1 MLEIPFISELIAVA
15 EVKETRYVCVTLIM
29 SLSAFKNY
37 CAQHNLMPM
46 QEEMQNAYDNMEA
59 LLEEIDP
66 ELQREQSKEQ
76 EEAEAA
82 WKETFYSVYCE
93 KFNKMKNSTL
103 IGKDKYDRIVK
114 VILEYQRLRR
124 RGPSKAPAP
133 KDAIKF
139 SKIYDLKSNIGGRCL
154 YRNNKLVTTYEDVFD
169 VMKQAHVS
177 LSHPR
182 DIKKNKCKLDEVYY
196 SIPESCIKEFLRLC
210 PYCVPSRT
218 KKEQHKAPLKM
229 ILTPRIGHRAQ
240 IDLIDMGALAIEGV
254 RYVLRYVD
262 HLSGF
267 SYVDTLK
274 TKSAE
279 EVGVKLLKI
288 LSTAVIPELLQS
300 DNGNEFLGK
309 CIEII
314 KTFYKNIH
322 IVKGRPYHP
331 QSQGKVERG
340 HAPFKEAIQKWM
352 AQHGPNWMIGVYI
365 VNHEINQRAQWN
377 RDNLTPYN
385 MMYGKKGTQRNTVVF
400 GEAAVSHAKTEYGI
414 LCAKYFCIQAK
425 KWSPARLVREEE
437 LQYVMAKGKLIV

>member
-1 MLEIPFISELIAVA
+1 
-15 EVKETRYVCVTLIM
+15 
-29 SLSAFKNY
+29 
-37 CAQHNLMPM
+37 
-46 QEEMQNAYDNMEA
+46 
-59 LLEEIDP
+59 
-66 ELQREQSKEQ
+66 
-76 EEAEAA
+76 
-82 WKETFYSVYCE
+82 
-93 KFNKMKNSTL
+93 
-103 IGKDKYDRIVK
+103 
-114 VILEYQRLRR
+114 
-124 RGPSKAPAP
+124 
-133 KDAIKF
+133 
-139 SKIYDLKSNIGGRCL
+139 
-154 YRNNKLVTTYEDVFD
+154 
-169 VMKQAHVS
+169 
-177 LSHPR
+177 
-182 DIKKNKCKLDEVYY
+182 
-196 SIPESCIKEFLRLC
+196 
-210 PYCVPSRT
+210 
-218 KKEQHKAPLKM
+218 
-229 ILTPRIGHRAQ
+229 
-240 IDLIDMGALAIEGV
+240 
-254 RYVLRYVD
+254 
-262 HLSGF
+262 
-267 SYVDTLK
+267 
-274 TKSAE
+274 
-279 EVGVKLLKI
+279 
-288 LSTAVIPELLQS
+288 LQS